1 MYTLP
6 DCIIFQHEGFAK
18 RVSALIAVVV
28 ITLLIYESSD
38 NFTDISGSSSS
49 LSVNPGHVF
58 TRHRKKTCATGT
70 RRAYPRVLI
79 IGNRKCITP
88 QVYVCYQN
96 EYTCSSFNR

>member
-18 RVSALIAVVV
+18 RISALIAVVV

-38 NFTDISGSSSS
+38 NFTNISGSSSS

-58 TRHRKKTCATGT
+58 TRHRKKTCTTGT

-79 IGNRKCITP
+79 IGNNIASAMCMCVTRMNTHAALLIDD
-88 QVYVCYQN
+88 
-96 EYTCSSFNR
+96 